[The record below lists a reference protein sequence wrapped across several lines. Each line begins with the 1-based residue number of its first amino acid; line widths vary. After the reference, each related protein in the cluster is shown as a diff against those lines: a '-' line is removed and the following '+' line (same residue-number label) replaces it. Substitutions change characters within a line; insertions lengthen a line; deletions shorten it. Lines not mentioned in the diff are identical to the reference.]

1 MVRTNS
7 HAQTHTCTR
16 SEVPVLHFLIH
27 CYSPSPPA
35 WSFYDSLSSSWAVWL
50 QEGTSLLNSPC
61 IFRRPV
67 IKEGARAVK
76 QRVGKRDIN
85 TSSLLSDSWTPDMSE
100 KTNRKR
106 RCKIGPVVK
115 KRVIRGA
122 QNLLLRVSHIHKKEK
137 GTSTSELFRFLCMFH
152 LPSKKPSHWF
162 SCDVK
167 MKSSVL
173 ANQIT
178 ETAVNMLFKC
188 SERWH
193 TKQHLF
199 GVRVTPTFKTQKSE
213 ERLPLTSSGKG
224 MIGFLVNVEADEVMF
239 WSLIHIVSGHVR
251 LPSPL
256 SVMSSDAFPGVI
268 SSGDHMSNLSKL
280 TASSGFEPCWKHP
293 RQCEDATSL

>member
-1 MVRTNS
+1 MLCLQKWGFAVTSPDTQGHWWAKGVIIHITMVRTNS

-106 RCKIGPVVK
+106 RCKLGPVVK

-122 QNLLLRVSHIHKKEK
+122 QNLLLRVSHIHKKK
-137 GTSTSELFRFLCMFH
+137 R
-152 LPSKKPSHWF
+152 
-162 SCDVK
+162 
-167 MKSSVL
+167 
-173 ANQIT
+173 NQHI
-178 ETAVNMLFKC
+178 
-188 SERWH
+188 
-193 TKQHLF
+193 
-199 GVRVTPTFKTQKSE
+199 RV
-213 ERLPLTSSGKG
+213 
-224 MIGFLVNVEADEVMF
+224 V
-239 WSLIHIVSGHVR
+239 
-251 LPSPL
+251 
-256 SVMSSDAFPGVI
+256 
-268 SSGDHMSNLSKL
+268 
-280 TASSGFEPCWKHP
+280 
-293 RQCEDATSL
+293 

>member
-106 RCKIGPVVK
+106 RCKLGPVVK

-178 ETAVNMLFKC
+178 ETAVNMLF
-188 SERWH
+188 
-193 TKQHLF
+193 
-199 GVRVTPTFKTQKSE
+199 V
-213 ERLPLTSSGKG
+213 
-224 MIGFLVNVEADEVMF
+224 LVNVEADEVMF

-268 SSGDHMSNLSKL
+268 SSVDHMSNLSKL

>member
-167 MKSSVL
+167 MEKQRPCQSNNGNSCQHVVQVL
-173 ANQIT
+173 WAVSYKTASFWRPCYTHIQNT
-178 ETAVNMLFKC
+178 EVGRATSPDFLRKGDDRIF
-188 SERWH
+188 SECR
-193 TKQHLF
+193 
-199 GVRVTPTFKTQKSE
+199 GR
-213 ERLPLTSSGKG
+213 R
-224 MIGFLVNVEADEVMF
+224 
-239 WSLIHIVSGHVR
+239 GHVLKFDSHR
-251 LPSPL
+251 VWSR
-256 SVMSSDAFPGVI
+256 STSFPTLCHI
-268 SSGDHMSNLSKL
+268 IWR
-280 TASSGFEPCWKHP
+280 FP
-293 RQCEDATSL
+293 RSYLIRRPHEQLE